1 MSKADEFATRGRAD
15 VVAAPSTTGIG
26 TALESTGMQDPR
38 ELAQDVPLVDRAFA
52 FIDLCGFTRYTAT
65 YGEHA
70 AIDLLVMFRATVREV
85 AARRGVVIAKWLGDG
100 VMLVGTDPGPTI
112 AATAEVLARSHGHA
126 LAVRAGTAHGG
137 VLLFE
142 GDDYVGRPVNLA
154 ARFCQA
160 AQPEELLAVGYPLTA
175 LPAWMRVLGTR
186 EVTLAGLG
194 LIRQVQRL
202 GLVSDVELRVAPSP
216 LRPEA

>member
-1 MSKADEFATRGRAD
+1 MSKSSKVPARTGADAVVAPSSLGVGTATERTGMHAPRD
-15 VVAAPSTTGIG
+15 VV
-26 TALESTGMQDPR
+26 E
-38 ELAQDVPLVDRAFA
+38 DVPLVDRAFS
-52 FIDLCGFTRYTAT
+52 FIDLCGFTLYTAT
-65 YGEHA
+65 HGEHA
-70 AIDLLVMFRATVREV
+70 AIELLVTFRATVREI

-100 VMLVGTDPGPTI
+100 VMLVGVDPGPTI
-112 AATAEVLARSHGHA
+112 AATAEVIARGDGQV

-160 AQPEELLAVGYPLTA
+160 AQPGELLAVGYPLAA

-186 EVTLAGLG
+186 HITLPGLG
-194 LIRQVQRL
+194 PVPDVQRL
-202 GLVSDVELRVAPSP
+202 GLVPDEDLRVSVRATP
-216 LRPEA
+216 AQG